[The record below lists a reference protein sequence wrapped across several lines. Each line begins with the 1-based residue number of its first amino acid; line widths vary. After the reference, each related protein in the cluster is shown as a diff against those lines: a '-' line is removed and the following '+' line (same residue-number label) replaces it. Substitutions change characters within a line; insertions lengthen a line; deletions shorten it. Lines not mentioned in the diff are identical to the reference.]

1 MDERL
6 RRLRLYAEKWPFY
19 NRNSLPWNR
28 LAIHAEFA
36 RRESFVRFPIDGNV
50 LEALRAGRL
59 ELGRHVYV
67 EPHVFIDVLGDGRLR
82 IGDYS
87 ELNFGTFVSALESV
101 EIGAYCL
108 FARGC
113 LVADNDHRFDDARR
127 PVPWQGLV
135 RKGPVTVG
143 DNVWCGA
150 NVSVLGGVTIGERCV
165 IGAGS
170 VVTSDL

>member
-36 RRESFVRFPIDGNV
+36 KRESFVRFPIDGNV
-50 LEALRAGRL
+50 LEAFRSGRL
-59 ELGRHVYV
+59 ELGRHVV
-67 EPHVFIDVLGDGRLR
+67 VDPHVFIDVLGAGRLR

-87 ELNFGTFVSALESV
+87 ELNFGVMVSAIEAV
-101 EIGAYCL
+101 DIGSHCQ

-113 LVADNDHRFDDARR
+113 FVA
-127 PVPWQGLV
+127 
-135 RKGPVTVG
+135 
-143 DNVWCGA
+143 
-150 NVSVLGGVTIGERCV
+150 
-165 IGAGS
+165 
-170 VVTSDL
+170 